1 MTAPASPDHL
11 KSLIYKLLPK
21 HFQLEVLQ
29 AKMTQAKTSEK

>member
-11 KSLIYKLLPK
+11 KSVINKLLPK
-21 HFQLEVLQ
+21 HFQLEDVE